1 MDDIPDRETLEAWAE
16 KHDIGRREAL
26 IGIGGLLGTGWLSK
40 DQLPTSRNTDSRLSD
55 GEDSAAS
62 VAARIDGTDL
72 RDPLFISGLVPMVE
86 SCIET
91 LSTVLQDGT
100 VTHGVNIAEQQRQVA
115 QALSVLP
122 GVASPPAQSRPAK
135 RMARLEGV
143 LAYYQSLNQVL
154 QHLAS
159 TQSALHAIEPAAL
172 YEGERPEH
180 LSNIVDVEAIEAINK
195 EAQSTGVRAIEGG
208 SGSPLVPDIE
218 KVTSDLGTQA
228 KIQNQHSVAIEAYLA
243 TGERFGTGARQH
255 EVGEF
260 DSAKDR
266 FRAAIEAIPSAVIE
280 SDYAY
285 AISMHGPTLAE
296 YGTHFEKRRRGLD
309 RLVDACESRIELAT
323 RNSRFDEGLSH
334 LIDARGVIRG

>member
-1 MDDIPDRETLEAWAE
+1 MDDVPDREALQAWVE
-16 KHDIGRREAL
+16 EHDLGRREAL
-26 IGIGGLLGTGWLSK
+26 FAIGGLLGTGWLSK

-62 VAARIDGTDL
+62 VAARIDDTDL

-86 SCIET
+86 SCIEA

-100 VTHGVNIAEQQRQVA
+100 VTHGVNFAEQQRQVV

-135 RMARLEGV
+135 RKARLEGV
-143 LAYYQSLNQVL
+143 LAYYQSLNEVL

-159 TQSALHAIEPAAL
+159 TQSALQAIEPAAL

-180 LSNIVDVEAIEAINK
+180 LSNIVHVEAIGATNE
-195 EAQSTGVRAIEGG
+195 EAQSAGVRAIEGE
-208 SGSPLVPDIE
+208 SGNPLLPDVE
-218 KVTSDLGTQA
+218 KVASDLGTQA
-228 KIQNQHSVAIEAYLA
+228 TIQNQHSLAIKAYLDS
-243 TGERFGTGARQH
+243 GECFETGARQH
-255 EVGEF
+255 EIDEF

-266 FRAAIEAIPSAVIE
+266 FRAAIESIPSAVIE

-285 AISMHGPTLAE
+285 AISTHGPTLGE
-296 YGTHFEKRRRGLD
+296 YGTHFEKRRQGLD
-309 RLVDACESRIELAT
+309 QLVGACESGIELAT
-323 RNSRFDEGLSH
+323 RNSRFDQGLSH